1 MEAHPALVRAEGR
14 VELDA
19 KSAIDLDVALVV
31 NPRNTED
38 DLAFGFADPFDE
50 CLFKIIGVLLIA
62 CIAFPRI
69 AGILLVFAAIIAIA
83 GLLGKSMAVI
93 VNKARRTPNP

>member
-1 MEAHPALVRAEGR
+1 MTDQKAEPESGYR
-14 VELDA
+14 HAGEE
-19 KSAIDLDVALVV
+19 
-31 NPRNTED
+31 R
-38 DLAFGFADPFDE
+38 DLALSTYLELQTIKAHLHDI
-50 CLFKIIGVLLIA
+50 KIIGVLLIA